1 MPPVRRSFD
10 GERRHGLEP
19 GTKPGGRED
28 PREDARRSFGAAHPA
43 RHPGVVDRG
52 LVERRTEP
60 LLRRTGDRGPDLFEA
75 KPQEACGS
83 PFGVTTSV
91 AMLQAQAVYDS
102 VWHIPVSAWVGSVV
116 GILLARHRR
125 GFARVYGVAFALAS
139 ALDAWLNGP
148 LTPLA
153 SGGLAAT
160 VSGIVFVILGDLRFF
175 VASERLERGAAAR
188 WLTPLAWSLLVP
200 VLCEVVRR
208 AVPAIAANERATFLS
223 YELLFLPVALYF
235 RRRAARARDAPRAWP
250 RSR

>member
-1 MPPVRRSFD
+1 
-10 GERRHGLEP
+10 
-19 GTKPGGRED
+19 
-28 PREDARRSFGAAHPA
+28 
-43 RHPGVVDRG
+43 
-52 LVERRTEP
+52 
-60 LLRRTGDRGPDLFEA
+60 
-75 KPQEACGS
+75 
-83 PFGVTTSV
+83 
-91 AMLQAQAVYDS
+91 MLQAQAVYDS

-235 RRRAARARDAPRAWP
+235 RRRAARRARRASSLAAFEVIQYALWVLADVLILSHATSVGYLLRLVPNVMYYVAFVPFALAALRDAE
-250 RSR
+250 